1 MRARP
6 SAKVAQCQKVPPVL
20 TPSGDGA
27 AVGTIIRVEVEE
39 TPMTKMIVIG
49 AGVMGASVAFRLA
62 QAGADVTV
70 FEATRIGGGTSGIS
84 FAWTNAH
91 KKPPRPYHDLN
102 VGGMKAHAAL
112 KDEFGAIPW
121 WHGGGSLEWELERDR
136 VDQRENVEQLQAWG
150 YAAEWIDVKQV
161 RELEPDI
168 NPEVIG
174 DAPVAYFP
182 EEGWLDPVVYTHAM
196 LSAAQHRHGAKIVC
210 GAKVIDLLMTGDRV
224 SGVRL
229 ADGTQYEAEMVV
241 NCAGRWTNEAVRE
254 AGLHLPL
261 APTVGFLVFTP
272 PVAAGLNRVVRT
284 TVIDARPDGAGR
296 LMLHWNPTDAL
307 LTFDTKIS
315 PSMPEAR
322 DLVQRARQLLPSI
335 GEVEPEAVRIA
346 IRPIPGDHLSAIGPV
361 PRTSGYYLAVT
372 HSGVTMSPFLGAA
385 VADEVVRGKQRPEL
399 ADFRPARFFN

>member
-1 MRARP
+1 
-6 SAKVAQCQKVPPVL
+6 
-20 TPSGDGA
+20 
-27 AVGTIIRVEVEE
+27 
-39 TPMTKMIVIG
+39 MTKMIVIG
-49 AGVMGASVAFRLA
+49 AGVMGASVAYRLA

-70 FEATRIGGGTSGIS
+70 LEATRVGGGTSGIS

-91 KKPPRPYHDLN
+91 KKPPKPYHDLN

-112 KDEFGAIPW
+112 KDEFGATPW
-121 WHGGGSLEWELERDR
+121 WHGGGSLEWEAEADR
-136 VDQRENVEQLQAWG
+136 AAQRANVEQLQSWG
-150 YAAEWIDVKQV
+150 YAAEWIDREQVK
-161 RELEPDI
+161 ELEPDI
-168 NPEVIG
+168 DPAVIG

-182 EEGWLDPVVYTHAM
+182 EEGWLDPVVYAHAM
-196 LSAAQHRHGAKIVC
+196 LSAAQRRHGAKVIC
-210 GAKVIDLLMTGDRV
+210 GARVTDLLMAGDRV
-224 SGVRL
+224 TGVRL
-229 ADGTQYEAEMVV
+229 ADGTQHEADMVV

-272 PVAAGLNRVVRT
+272 PVAAGLSRVVRT

-307 LTFDTKIS
+307 LSFASELS

-322 DLVQRARQLLPSI
+322 DLVRRARQLLPSI

-346 IRPIPGDHLSAIGPV
+346 IRPIPGDHLSAIGSV
-361 PRTSGYYLAVT
+361 PRTLGYYLAVT
-372 HSGVTMSPFLGAA
+372 HSGVTMSPFLGTL
-385 VADEVVRGKQRPEL
+385 VADEIVHGKERAEL